1 MLASEPV
8 YTEVCLRSYA
18 PWRRPLNSR
27 AVVDPKHI
35 LSGQPGVDLKH
46 ILSGQAGV
54 HVDIIPVVIL
64 KYARR
69 LE

>member
-35 LSGQPGVDLKH
+35 LSGQ
-46 ILSGQAGV
+46 AGV
-54 HVDIIPVVIL
+54 HADIIPVVIL